1 MESTV
6 TFLIPDNSVP
16 VQFYLDVE
24 LVRGQDE
31 VHEVG
36 LLQTVTKDV
45 DVPTFENAPLTFKL
59 KPTKNFGM
67 GPSKNDV
74 TL

>member
-1 MESTV
+1 MGST
-6 TFLIPDNSVP
+6 VP

-31 VHEVG
+31 VHQVG
-36 LLQTVTKDV
+36 LLQTLTKDV
-45 DVPTFENAPLTFKL
+45 DVPTFENAPLTFEL
-59 KPTKNFGM
+59 KHTNEKFWDGHI
-67 GPSKNDV
+67 KNDV